1 MKKIFLSLIFSFIL
15 SIGPFFLFY
24 FKIESREESQEIF
37 QPKIYEEFNEIV
49 FILA

>member
-1 MKKIFLSLIFSFIL
+1 V
-15 SIGPFFLFY
+15 GPFFLVY
-24 FKIESREESQEIF
+24 FKIESKDDTQDIF